1 MNTDPEP
8 KTLKLS
14 TLDDQ
19 QIAQIKELSLLCGNY
34 EPYYDEISADGI
46 ISFFLHYEGDQ
57 LVSYLSCL
65 CMQEP
70 VFSGPRSEEQYITEA
85 EITGMTHPDF
95 RHRGFFRMLLNEAKN
110 VLTSIGISDIYC
122 NPPTELKNSGL
133 CREFSHKEYLL
144 SLDPCSYIKPD
155 NEYPLNKKISFSLTS
170 DNTYFI
176 SIRKFI
182 RNIDIGICHLEPSN
196 SFTNIWGV
204 KIIPHY
210 RRLGYG
216 SLLMRHV
223 IEDYFSRSSTPLI
236 LHVSSRNTA
245 ACSLYFSLGFKI
257 SEQIEY
263 YRL

>member
-14 TLDDQ
+14 TLNDQ
-19 QIAQIKELSLLCGNY
+19 QIKQIKELSLLCDSY
-34 EPYYDEISADGI
+34 EPYYDEISADGT
-46 ISFFLHYEGDQ
+46 ISFFLHYEDDR
-57 LVSYLSCL
+57 LVSFLSFI
-65 CMQEP
+65 CMQETD
-70 VFSGPRSEEQYITEA
+70 FTDQLSDESFLIEA

-95 RHRGFFRMLLNEAKN
+95 RHRGFFRMLLDEAKA
-110 VLTSIGISDIYC
+110 VLASIGISDIYC
-122 NPPTELKNSGL
+122 NPSQELKDSKL

-144 SLDPCSYIKPD
+144 SLDPCSYIKPE
-155 NEYPLNKKISFSLTS
+155 NEYPLNKKISFCFTS
-170 DNTYFI
+170 DNTYFL
-176 SIRKFI
+176 SLRRFI
-182 RNIDIGICHLEPSN
+182 RSRDIGICHLEPSD

-204 KIIPHY
+204 SIIPQY